1 MHARK
6 LPRISEP
13 SFDKDY
19 YDNGRGYSNASKYSN
34 GPKMRPYGG
43 RGSGGSGAPSYR
55 RSVSPDLRSQSPRD
69 RGGGGPNGKH
79 HSMRC
84 DRGDH
89 PQQQH
94 HHQQQPPHNKYSTRK
109 ERDRDRDRVLTGSNS
124 VRDRSPKERKWE
136 SRGGRDRDVGLGGG
150 SRGGDSKLKS
160 VGDWTEHVSSS
171 GKKYYYNSVT
181 EVSRT
186 LKSLNLLLTDVDF
199 YHDLFVF
206 KLKSLIVSH

>member
-19 YDNGRGYSNASKYSN
+19 YDNGRGYNNSKYSS

-43 RGSGGSGAPSYR
+43 RGSGSSGAPSYR
-55 RSVSPDLRSQSPRD
+55 RSVSPPELRTQSPRD
-69 RGGGGPNGKH
+69 RGGGGPLGKH

-89 PQQQH
+89 QQQQH
-94 HHQQQPPHNKYSTRK
+94 PHKFSSTRK
-109 ERDRDRDRVLTGSNS
+109 DRERDRERDRVLTGAAN
-124 VRDRSPKERKWE
+124 VRDRSPKDRKWE
-136 SRGGRDRDVGLGGG
+136 SRGGRDRDAVGG
-150 SRGGDSKLKS
+150 SRGGVDTKLKI

-171 GKKYYYNSVT
+171 GKKYYYNSVS

-186 LKSLNLLLTDVDF
+186 
-199 YHDLFVF
+199 
-206 KLKSLIVSH
+206 